1 MKLVLFDVDG
11 TLIRDDG
18 AAREAY
24 AKALREVYAFPGTL
38 HKYDFSGRT
47 DPQITNEVL
56 SHEGYEPAEIEAKMG
71 RLWSSYLEELERLVT
86 ATRIR
91 VLPGV
96 VRLLESLAKQADV
109 TLGLLTGNIERGA
122 RIKLAPHDLNR
133 FFPFGAFGSDAAER
147 ERLPPVAVE
156 RAHQMHG
163 RRFTGRDVVVIG
175 DSIYDIRC
183 GVPHQATTIAV
194 ATGHTSPEKLLG
206 EKPDHFFENLG
217 QTDEVLAA
225 IRSDRNQATD

>member
-1 MKLVLFDVDG
+1 MKLVLFDIDG

-38 HKYDFSGRT
+38 HSYDFSGRT
-47 DPQITNEVL
+47 DPQITHEVL
-56 SHEGYEPAEIEAKMG
+56 SHEGYEPAEIDGKMD

-96 VRLLESLAKQADV
+96 VRLLELLAREDHVA
-109 TLGLLTGNIERGA
+109 LGLLTGNIERGA
-122 RIKLAPHDLNR
+122 RIKLEPHDLNR

-147 ERLPPVAVE
+147 EKLPPFAVE
-156 RAHQMHG
+156 RARQAHG
-163 RRFTGRDVVVIG
+163 RHFTGRDVVVIG

-194 ATGHTSPEKLLG
+194 ATGHTSGEKLRA
-206 EKPDHFFENLG
+206 ENPDYFFENLEPL
-217 QTDEVLAA
+217 DDILAA
-225 IRSDRNQATD
+225 IRGH